1 MYHQTNFLF
10 QKSVYFQIMPLS
22 GLSSHSGTNLMQI
35 DYKKLNK
42 NRNLRQFIA
51 LFGTTPGCLFG
62 SLEYVTQ

>member
-1 MYHQTNFLF
+1 
-10 QKSVYFQIMPLS
+10 MPLF
-22 GLSSHSGTNLMQI
+22 GLSSLHSGTNLMQI